1 MHASGQ
7 FRAGRLAVFVLA
19 VLGLTVMS
27 GVRRAEAIDWDGRW
41 WVGARVSDYLPAD
54 EVNGGFRI
62 NQDLFGTRSERDVKP
77 QQTVF
82 PGFTVGRGIKRWDGE
97 TKWRRFQLS
106 LELDVSRLETT
117 VGEETGFKDE
127 DGSTRLTRVYPD
139 IRFAAGDQDVSFES
153 FPLGDLELTPVFV
166 NALFHWGNDRADFY
180 AGAGLGVLL
189 AEITERD
196 EYREF
201 TGDYDGIDDVIVSD
215 SVATNFKLGSNL
227 RLTPNGN
234 AFLFFELQYFTTAL
248 FGGNQVEWAG
258 TVRGEENGVFLG
270 QAEYDT
276 NDDGVPDRVIDAD
289 LRIVDPGKV
298 RVDGAT
304 ISLGLRYRFGGKKAD
319 AAPTEETAGF

>member
-1 MHASGQ
+1 MHASGR

-19 VLGLTVMS
+19 VLGLTALS

-41 WVGARVSDYLPAD
+41 WVGARVSNYLPAD

-62 NQDLFGTRSERDVKP
+62 NQEVFGSRSERDVKP
-77 QQTVF
+77 RQTVF

-106 LELDVSRLETT
+106 LELDVSRLETP
-117 VGEETGFKDE
+117 VKGETGFRDE
-127 DGSTRLTRVYPD
+127 DGSTRLARVYPE
-139 IRFAAGDQDVSFES
+139 IMFPASEQDVSFEA
-153 FPLGDLELTPVFV
+153 FPLGDLELTPLFV

-180 AGAGLGVLL
+180 AGAGLGVVL
-189 AEITERD
+189 ADIAEAD

-201 TGDYDGIDDVIVSD
+201 TGDFDGIDDVIVSD
-215 SVATNFKLGSNL
+215 SFATNFKLGSNL

-234 AFLFFELQYFTTAL
+234 AFIFFELQYFTTAL
-248 FGGNQVEWAG
+248 FGGNKVEWAG

-276 NDDGVPDRVIDAD
+276 DDNGVPDRVIDAD

-319 AAPTEETAGF
+319 PAITDEAAGF